1 VSLQLLVG
9 SGRSIVAGFL
19 NYLSRH
25 IKNPGASTGVFSSK
39 PVKVTQLSYDDDD
52 ALEQL
57 LLLSYDDDALVQ
69 LSLQLFYDDD
79 ALEQLLLLSY
89 DDALEQLLPSYDGAL
104 VLLSL
109 LLFFFF

>member
-1 VSLQLLVG
+1 LQAL
-9 SGRSIVAGFL
+9 
-19 NYLSRH
+19 
-25 IKNPGASTGVFSSK
+25 KNPGASTGVFSSK

-57 LLLSYDDDALVQ
+57 LLLSYDDG
-69 LSLQLFYDDD
+69 

-89 DDALEQLLPSYDGAL
+89 DDGALEQLLLLFYDDGALEQLLPSYDGAL

>member
-1 VSLQLLVG
+1 MEFGQF
-9 SGRSIVAGFL
+9 IVAGFL
-19 NYLSRH
+19 NYLKFGQ

-39 PVKVTQLSYDDDD
+39 PVKVTQISYDDDG

-57 LLLSYDDDALVQ
+57 LLL
-69 LSLQLFYDDD
+69 FYDDG
-79 ALEQLLLLSY
+79 
-89 DDALEQLLPSYDGAL
+89 ALEQLLPSYDGAL

>member
-1 VSLQLLVG
+1 VEFGQF
-9 SGRSIVAGFL
+9 IVAGFL
-19 NYLSRH
+19 NYLKFGQ

-39 PVKVTQLSYDDDD
+39 PVKVTQLSYDDDG

-57 LLLSYDDDALVQ
+57 LLLSYDDGALVQ
-69 LSLQLFYDDD
+69 LLQLFYDDG

-89 DDALEQLLPSYDGAL
+89 DDGALEQQLPSYDGAL

>member
-1 VSLQLLVG
+1 LQAL
-9 SGRSIVAGFL
+9 
-19 NYLSRH
+19 
-25 IKNPGASTGVFSSK
+25 KNPGASTGVFSSK

-57 LLLSYDDDALVQ
+57 LLLSYDDG
-69 LSLQLFYDDD
+69 

-89 DDALEQLLPSYDGAL
+89 DDGALEQLLLLFYDDGALEQLMPSYDGAL

>member
-1 VSLQLLVG
+1 LQAL
-9 SGRSIVAGFL
+9 
-19 NYLSRH
+19 
-25 IKNPGASTGVFSSK
+25 KNPGASTGVFSSK

-57 LLLSYDDDALVQ
+57 LLLSYDDGALVQ
-69 LSLQLFYDDD
+69 LLQLFYDDG

-89 DDALEQLLPSYDGAL
+89 DDALEQQMPSYDGAL

>member
-1 VSLQLLVG
+1 
-9 SGRSIVAGFL
+9 
-19 NYLSRH
+19 
-25 IKNPGASTGVFSSK
+25 
-39 PVKVTQLSYDDDD
+39 
-52 ALEQL
+52 
-57 LLLSYDDDALVQ
+57 VQ

-89 DDALEQLLPSYDGAL
+89 DDDALEQLLPSYDGAL

>member
-1 VSLQLLVG
+1 VEFGQF
-9 SGRSIVAGFL
+9 IVAGFL
-19 NYLSRH
+19 NYLKFGQ

-39 PVKVTQLSYDDDD
+39 PVKVTQLSYDDDG

-57 LLLSYDDDALVQ
+57 LLL
-69 LSLQLFYDDD
+69 FYDDG
-79 ALEQLLLLSY
+79 ALEQLM
-89 DDALEQLLPSYDGAL
+89 PSYDGAL

>member
-1 VSLQLLVG
+1 LQAL
-9 SGRSIVAGFL
+9 
-19 NYLSRH
+19 
-25 IKNPGASTGVFSSK
+25 KNPGASTGVFSSK

-57 LLLSYDDDALVQ
+57 LLLSYDDG
-69 LSLQLFYDDD
+69 
-79 ALEQLLLLSY
+79 ALEQLLLLFY
-89 DDALEQLLPSYDGAL
+89 DDGALEQLMPSYDGAL

>member
-1 VSLQLLVG
+1 MEFGQF
-9 SGRSIVAGFL
+9 IVAGFL
-19 NYLSRH
+19 NYLKFGQ

-39 PVKVTQLSYDDDD
+39 PVKVTQISYDDDG

-57 LLLSYDDDALVQ
+57 LLL
-69 LSLQLFYDDD
+69 FYDDG
-79 ALEQLLLLSY
+79 ALEQLM
-89 DDALEQLLPSYDGAL
+89 PSYDGAL

>member
-1 VSLQLLVG
+1 VEFGQF
-9 SGRSIVAGFL
+9 IVAGFL
-19 NYLSRH
+19 NYLKFGQ

-39 PVKVTQLSYDDDD
+39 PVKVTQISYDDDG

-57 LLLSYDDDALVQ
+57 LLLSYDDGALVQ
-69 LSLQLFYDDD
+69 LLQLFYDDG

-89 DDALEQLLPSYDGAL
+89 DDALEQQMPSYDGAL

>member
-1 VSLQLLVG
+1 LQAL
-9 SGRSIVAGFL
+9 
-19 NYLSRH
+19 
-25 IKNPGASTGVFSSK
+25 KNPGASTGVFSSK

-79 ALEQLLLLSY
+79 ALEQLLLLFY
-89 DDALEQLLPSYDGAL
+89 DDDALEQLLPSYDGAL

>member
-1 VSLQLLVG
+1 
-9 SGRSIVAGFL
+9 
-19 NYLSRH
+19 
-25 IKNPGASTGVFSSK
+25 
-39 PVKVTQLSYDDDD
+39 
-52 ALEQL
+52 
-57 LLLSYDDDALVQ
+57 VQ

>member
-1 VSLQLLVG
+1 
-9 SGRSIVAGFL
+9 
-19 NYLSRH
+19 
-25 IKNPGASTGVFSSK
+25 
-39 PVKVTQLSYDDDD
+39 
-52 ALEQL
+52 
-57 LLLSYDDDALVQ
+57 
-69 LSLQLFYDDD
+69 LQLFYDDG